1 MTVRRLLTGPVG
13 PGSTFSVLAL
23 AEEAGRAGRRH
34 ALVLPTKPAMEH
46 ARNELARRT
55 GACDP
60 RAVFTFAGL
69 ARHLL
74 GHQHPRPATA
84 RERDALLVTT
94 LRALA
99 GPERDLGL
107 RFRGFRQSLLHVF
120 DEVEHAKLSS
130 ARDLGAA
137 LRRGRMD
144 EPRAERLVA
153 AYQGWREALAR
164 GRLATEADLLH
175 LAAQALSRGKVAAPV
190 PDLLLVDGFTD
201 LTDRQLELLGALAL
215 RVDETVVTC
224 PVADPGAPTR
234 AFAGPDRMRAE
245 LRERLGF
252 VEAPREVT
260 PDARPE
266 ALRRI
271 ASHLFAR
278 EDAQEGPE
286 QPAAAAPVADS
297 TGLVVVRAASRRDEV
312 ELALARAREFVT
324 ADPAR
329 RWTDV
334 LLVVPDVRRYRRAL
348 EQAGRE
354 LGVPVRVRGP
364 LPLSGAPIVQA
375 ALAFVRAACTLE
387 LQPLLVAAAC
397 PSFGL
402 DPDEADRLGRAARKQ
417 GLPAAGDES
426 PWRDLERDV
435 VGAAGAFVER
445 ARALGR
451 VLRRTLARDPSTTA
465 CSHVRAALETA
476 LRPVGPRELAARPDA
491 EAIAEAAAEVASR
504 RELLDLLADLERLA
518 VSLAAPDAPATDDAL
533 PPAIASR
540 LSSSEPAPRATPAQL
555 IARIEEE
562 VRATEVTPIDRR
574 RHVLHA
580 VDLRE
585 ARAWEADLVL
595 VLGLADGEVP
605 RGGRDDLVLPEGTRR
620 ALTGRRAQGR
630 AGVHLRTAHDRAA
643 DEAFLFYAAATRA
656 RRELW
661 LLYPGFSPSG
671 TPRGHSRFVDEVRA
685 LLTDD
690 AWTRALRKRTPRDLV
705 ADEPAL
711 LLTRGALRRFAYRRV
726 AQVSRASGPETD
738 KVQLAV
744 GVLDALL
751 GREDEVAR
759 AATALTR
766 PDAVVRRPLGKRAL
780 ERVYS
785 ASELEAYATCPYQHF
800 VKHLLGAQREDDL
813 AQQGL
818 DARRQGNVVH
828 KALELIYDK
837 GLAIDAAFDRAFA
850 EGARALDIGIEE
862 DAFRRQALVA
872 IRAFVEDDDAAF
884 RRRSALS
891 PWKFE
896 LAFGPNAPE
905 GPLVIAAPEL
915 GGEIKLKGKIDRVDL
930 APARAPDTSPDAP
943 HDAPPPRRQG
953 FVTDY
958 KVGGREVD
966 ARYLDGMHQGER
978 LQIPVYLL
986 ALERV
991 FDIDALGAG
1000 FAALGTRRRTGV
1012 VEPAVGAGWDR
1023 AAGANGGEDRRV
1035 KLHRVPLKQ
1044 TLRRAEEHIKR
1055 IVAGVAQGVIEA
1067 APRDAAECTRC
1078 EAKDVCRVEP
1088 WEARKRARRG
1098 RALPVL
1104 VPPQRPVARP
1114 ATVPPGVGSTPPG

>member
-1 MTVRRLLTGPVG
+1 VTVRRLLTGPVG

-74 GHQHPRPATA
+74 GHQHPRPATS
-84 RERDALLVTT
+84 RERDALLVNT
-94 LRALA
+94 LRGLA

-153 AYQGWREALAR
+153 AYQGWREALGR

-175 LAAQALSRGKVAAPV
+175 LAAQALSRGKVTAPL

-215 RVDETVVTC
+215 RVEEVVVTC

-234 AFAGPDRMRAE
+234 AFAGPDRLRAT

-252 VEAPREVT
+252 VEAPREVAV
-260 PDARPE
+260 DARPE

-278 EDAQEGPE
+278 EDAD
-286 QPAAAAPVADS
+286 APRAESVPSLAPTTPVSDPQ
-297 TGLVVVRAASRRDEV
+297 GLVVVRAASRRDEV

-324 ADPAR
+324 ADPTR

-354 LGVPVRVRGP
+354 LSVPVRVRGP
-364 LPLSGAPIVQA
+364 LSLSSAPIVQA

-397 PSFGL
+397 PAFGL
-402 DPDEADRLGRAARKQ
+402 SPDEADRLGRAARKQ

-426 PWRDLERDV
+426 PWRELERDT
-435 VGAAGAFVER
+435 GGPAGAFVER

-451 VLRRTLARDPSTTA
+451 ALRRALARDPSTTA
-465 CSHVRAALETA
+465 CEHVRATLEVA
-476 LRPVGPRELAARPDA
+476 LRPVGPGALAARPDP

-518 VSLAAPDAPATDDAL
+518 ISLAAPDAPATPAEPDEL
-533 PPAIASR
+533 PAAIASR
-540 LSSSEPAPRATPAQL
+540 LGSSEPAPRATPAQL
-555 IARIEEE
+555 FARIDEE
-562 VRATEVTPIDRR
+562 VRATEVTPVDRR

-630 AGVHLRTAHDRAA
+630 AGVSLRTAHDRAA
-643 DEAFLFYAAATRA
+643 DGAFLFYAATTRA

-671 TPRGHSRFVDEVRA
+671 TPRGPSRFLDEVRA

-690 AWTRALRKRTPRDLV
+690 AWTRAVRKRTPGDLV
-705 ADEPAL
+705 GDEPAL

-726 AQVSRASGPETD
+726 AQVSRGAAPEADAS

-751 GREDEVAR
+751 AKDAEVAR

-766 PDAVVRRPLGKRAL
+766 PEAVSRRPLGKRAL
-780 ERVYS
+780 DRVYS

-828 KALELIYDK
+828 KALDLIYDK
-837 GLAIDAAFDRAFA
+837 GLAIDVAFDRAFA

-862 DAFRRQALVA
+862 DAFKRQALTA

-884 RRRSALS
+884 RRRTGLS

-896 LAFGPNAPE
+896 LGFGPSTPA
-905 GPLVIAAPEL
+905 GPLVLDAPEL
-915 GGEIKLKGKIDRVDL
+915 GGEVKLKGFIDRVDL

-991 FDIDALGAG
+991 FDIEALGAG
-1000 FAALGTRRRTGV
+1000 FAALSTRRRTGV
-1012 VEPAVGAGWDR
+1012 VEPAVGAAWDR
-1023 AAGANGGEDRRV
+1023 AAGEDRRV

-1078 EAKDVCRVEP
+1078 EAKDVCRMEP
-1088 WEARKRARRG
+1088 WEARRRARRG
-1098 RALPVL
+1098 RALPAL
-1104 VPPQRPVARP
+1104 VPPQRPAVAR
-1114 ATVPPGVGSTPPG
+1114 A